1 MCGPIHESA
10 QGSWLGL
17 ADDLEELARIMQDL
31 NSVQRARAGRYY
43 RPSFSIIQLL
53 GCRF

>member
-10 QGSWLGL
+10 QGSWPGL
-17 ADDLEELARIMQDL
+17 ADDLEELDRIMQDL
-31 NSVQRARAGRYY
+31 NSLQRARPGRCYQ
-43 RPSFSIIQLL
+43 PPFSIIHLL